1 MRELWA
7 YWNFFGGQEDAIF
20 CFSFENPHLKVNKK
34 IISSSKSTVFF
45 IEMNALSSLYKYD
58 WLC

>member
-7 YWNFFGGQEDAIF
+7 YRNFFGGQEDAPF

-34 IISSSKSTVFF
+34 IISSSKFKFF
-45 IEMNALSSLYKYD
+45 VIEMNALSSLYKYD
-58 WLC
+58 WLW